1 MPPLSFQVQSR
12 EVVIDPFC
20 GRGTVLALANE
31 LGLTALGVD
40 VDAACVKAAERLDM
54 EKLRKAEP
62 GTWKIILN
70 AFDILLVEVEKHDS
84 YMIHFC
90 SYYLFEICFCMFL
103 YYVKSGCCKDLIECL
118 KLKTKSKIN
127 WLCKR

>member
-1 MPPLSFQVQSR
+1 MREVSRCFWYRSKVVPPFSFRVQSR
-12 EVVIDPFC
+12 QVVIDPFC

-62 GTWKIILN
+62 GTLHYFIQFWMQN
-70 AFDILLVEVEKHDS
+70 RHFAEVEEHDS
-84 YMIHFC
+84 YMIDID
-90 SYYLFEICFCMFL
+90 S
-103 YYVKSGCCKDLIECL
+103 LIL
-118 KLKTKSKIN
+118 IWNMVL
-127 WLCKR
+127 